1 MRFGDER
8 SPRSCGAGAEIGS
21 LRQARAL
28 RLCTIREQKKSA
40 PRTVHAAPDA
50 YGYCEGLPGQQT
62 FLQGPGR
69 QDASRR
75 GAPRPGS
82 GRPRRRT
89 TSPCYPGCAA
99 PARHAG
105 GGSIGRWGSGWPG
118 AKRPRRAARL
128 APAPRRRGQRGRS
141 SCERQSS
148 GGAGAKREAARAAQ
162 LDWPTSRASRCP
174 RASTGRRRGKLW
186 RGATAERG
194 MMRRRVA
201 GLARSPTRGT
211 ARRPCGAARLAR
223 PELLHSRASP
233 GPPRRPP
240 RTESP
245 RPPLRRPWC
254 SASRRRSPA
263 PALPP
268 TRS

>member
-75 GAPRPGS
+75 GAPRPGL

-99 PARHAG
+99 PGRHAG
-105 GGSIGRWGSGWPG
+105 GGSIGRY
-118 AKRPRRAARL
+118 AAARGECCVC
-128 APAPRRRGQRGRS
+128 A
-141 SCERQSS
+141 
-148 GGAGAKREAARAAQ
+148 AARADAVAEPCGHISCCAAC
-162 LDWPTSRASRCP
+162 LEALRARRDGCPICRQRIRAIARAAP
-174 RASTGRRRGKLW
+174 RAPDP
-186 RGATAERG
+186 GAPGAPDPVPHAG
-194 MMRRRVA
+194 VLAVA
-201 GLARSPTRGT
+201 
-211 ARRPCGAARLAR
+211 
-223 PELLHSRASP
+223 
-233 GPPRRPP
+233 PPR
-240 RTESP
+240 
-245 RPPLRRPWC
+245 
-254 SASRRRSPA
+254 A
-263 PALPP
+263 PALSAEAPP
-268 TRS
+268 AEVLAVAPPRAPALSEAPPAA